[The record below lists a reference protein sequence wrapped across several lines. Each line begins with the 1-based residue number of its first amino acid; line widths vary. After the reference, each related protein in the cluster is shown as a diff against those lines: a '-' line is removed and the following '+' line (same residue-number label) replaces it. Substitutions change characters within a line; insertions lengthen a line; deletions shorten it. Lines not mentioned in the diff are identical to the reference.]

1 MKKFLI
7 YFFLFLLPSIL
18 MSSSTSIAATPGI
31 RGFNVVTRH
40 GEKFHIYK
48 DYHALVMGVGSYEK
62 WPELGNAV
70 SDAKE
75 VAASLK
81 NMGFHVKLV
90 LDPTYTEMKSAL
102 KEMVFKMG
110 SDVDRAVLFYYAGHG
125 YTQRLPD
132 KTRMGYLIPTDC
144 PLLEEDSLG
153 FATHAIS
160 MKDIEAASLKISSK
174 HVMMLFDSCFSMS
187 LFALFRAVPDD
198 ITKKSAFPVRQFITA
213 GRENESMPEKSIFKR
228 CFLKAMYGDADS
240 NDDGFITGSELGMYL
255 QQSVTD
261 YTKRRQHPQYAKI
274 NNPDFDTGDFIFVPL
289 RIRQKQVAEAKKVQK
304 EKESLAKKERLSKK
318 GIEEARIKQLEAE
331 RKAALEK
338 ARKEAA
344 EKKALEE
351 ELKRLKVEKRLH
363 EEAAKKK
370 ALEQELKRLKTAQAL
385 EQQKKEV
392 EAKQKKDTEKSTL
405 EADSKKGTGSQ
416 VYDFGSKQVKSLLS
430 LLKDPERPEQTS
442 DITSKH
448 AKEPKSAH
456 VPGTAGSLKDTL
468 KSGKIPFFVDDFED
482 KDLWSANR
490 YFQWKTRHKNDAKIG
505 VSIDDTQGADGSSC
519 SMKTEYELGQRSG
532 VFIMASRKHEHPNK
546 TIQEI
551 MIDKSLTFDLS
562 RFRRVVFYMK
572 GKKADSF
579 FSKPNK
585 IFFNLLCYDDDAV
598 LKSGRRTWVN
608 YYQNAVIRPD
618 KMWKRIEIHFDDFVP
633 AEWTKNNVKHYSDT
647 PDLQNVF
654 GVLFMFGSWDSMGG
668 WAGSNTVWIDEI
680 KFE

>member
-1 MKKFLI
+1 MKKLLI
-7 YFFLFLLPSIL
+7 YVFLFLLPATL

-31 RGFNVVTRH
+31 PGFKVVTRH
-40 GEKFHIYK
+40 GEKINIYK
-48 DYHALVMGVGSYEK
+48 DYHALVMGVGSYKK
-62 WPELGNAV
+62 WPELANAV

-75 VAASLK
+75 VATSLK
-81 NMGFHVKLV
+81 NLGFHVKLV
-90 LDPTYTEMKSAL
+90 LDPTYKEMKSAL
-102 KEMVFKMG
+102 KEMMFKMG
-110 SDVDRAVLFYYAGHG
+110 SEVDRAVLFYYAGHG
-125 YTQRLPD
+125 YTQTLPD

-144 PLLEEDSLG
+144 PHLEEDSVG
-153 FATHAIS
+153 FATHAVS
-160 MKDIEAASLKISSK
+160 MKEIESATLKISSR

-198 ITKKSAFPVRQFITA
+198 ITKKSARPVRQFISA

-228 CFLKAMYGDADS
+228 CFLKGLYGDADS

-255 QQSVTD
+255 QQSVSD

-289 RIRQKQVAEAKKVQK
+289 RIRQKQVAEAKKAQE
-304 EKESLAKKERLSKK
+304 EKESLAKKERRSIR
-318 GIEEARIKQLEAE
+318 GIEEAKIKQLEAE

-351 ELKRLKVEKRLH
+351 ELKRLKAEKRLH

-370 ALEQELKRLKTAQAL
+370 KLEEELKRLKTAQAL
-385 EQQKKEV
+385 EQHKKEV
-392 EAKQKKDTEKSTL
+392 EAKRKKDAEKSAF
-405 EADSKKGTGSQ
+405 ERDSKKLGASAE
-416 VYDFGSKQVKSLLS
+416 K
-430 LLKDPERPEQTS
+430 RPEQRS
-442 DITSKH
+442 DTRSKH
-448 AKEPKSAH
+448 VKDPKSAH
-456 VPGTAGSLKDTL
+456 VAGTDRSLKDAL

-490 YFQWKTRHKNDAKIG
+490 YFQWKTRFKNDAKIG
-505 VSIDDTQGADGSSC
+505 IAVDDTQGANGSSC
-519 SMKTEYELGQRSG
+519 SMKIEYELGQKSG
-532 VFIMASRKHEHPNK
+532 VFIMASRKHEFPDK
-546 TIQEI
+546 TIQDI
-551 MIDKSLTFDLS
+551 MIDKSITLDLS

-585 IFFNLLCYDDDAV
+585 IFFLLFCYDDDAV
-598 LKSGRRTWVN
+598 LKSGRRTWVS
-608 YYQNAVIRPD
+608 YYQNVVIRPD
-618 KMWKRIEIHFDDFVP
+618 KTWKRIVIPFDDLVP
-633 AEWTKNNVKHYSDT
+633 AEWTKNNVDYYSDK
-647 PDLQNVF
+647 PDFQNIL
-654 GVLFMFGSWDSMGG
+654 GALFMFGSWDSMGG